1 MQVESLPLRLTPRWK
16 FITGLLLLTLTLLL
30 LHAVTAI
37 LAPFVAAII
46 TAYIFNPLVSFL
58 QQRTRLK
65 RVIWVGILYIC
76 AFTLLYG
83 LGNLL
88 WPKLTAQYAWLVK
101 QRIPF
106 IIANIATV
114 FEGRKTFE
122 IIPGMVINLVPLE
135 DQLIGVISDLGR
147 TLSGNVPGLVFTALE
162 AVLYTLVYLIVTF
175 YLLLQSPE
183 LKTWAIRQIAPPYRA
198 EICELGQQIDQVLG
212 AYIRGQ
218 LFLILI
224 MSVMLYIPLSI
235 LHVPSALVIAIA
247 SGTLELIPIIGPWSA
262 AGIAMTVA
270 FFQPHVPY
278 GLSSGSLAGLLGII
292 YFVLRQIED
301 NFIIPNVVG
310 HLVKLHPVIVIF
322 AIMAGGA
329 IGGMFGLLISIP
341 VAAVIRILLMY
352 LYPKLLESHEIPPEA
367 KIPELQ
373 SMESEP
379 KAPKP

>member
-1 MQVESLPLRLTPRWK
+1 MQVESVPIRLTPRWK

-30 LHAVTAI
+30 LRAVTAI

-46 TAYIFNPLVSFL
+46 TAYIVNPLVSLL
-58 QQRTRLK
+58 QRRTRLK

-76 AFTLLYG
+76 AFALLYG

-88 WPKLTAQYAWLVK
+88 WPKLTAQYVWLVK

-122 IIPGMVINLVPLE
+122 IIPGMVINLAPLE

-183 LKTWAIRQIAPPYRA
+183 LKAWAIRQIAPPYRA
-198 EICELGQQIDQVLG
+198 EICELGRQIDQVLG

-224 MSVMLYIPLSI
+224 MAVMLYIPLSI

-270 FFQPHVPY
+270 FFQPHVPF
-278 GLSSGSLAGLLGII
+278 GLSSGNLAGLLGII

-352 LYPKLLESHEIPPEA
+352 IYPKLLESHEIQPEA
-367 KIPELQ
+367 KIPERQ
-373 SMESEP
+373 SPESEP
-379 KAPKP
+379 KATKP